1 MLEGDDIASLRREF
15 AADLTAPRAV
25 FEGLTQP
32 ASLLDRRQVFPGL
45 VVARTVLT
53 MQRIENAKLRLPR
66 SIEDLQHM
74 RNAPIG
80 FCNTFETIPEL
91 ASLGNEIVVRID
103 DEKCS
108 DLVVKLQISHVFFR
122 LFSSLRCALN
132 RSVATAYATTQA
144 SFADAVNV
152 AAFFLT
158 NSCTLSGPCPVSVS
172 TSSDI
177 RS

>member
-1 MLEGDDIASLRREF
+1 
-15 AADLTAPRAV
+15 
-25 FEGLTQP
+25 
-32 ASLLDRRQVFPGL
+32 
-45 VVARTVLT
+45 
-53 MQRIENAKLRLPR
+53 
-66 SIEDLQHM
+66 M
-74 RNAPIG
+74 RNTIIG
-80 FCNTFETIPEL
+80 FCNSLQAIPYF

-108 DLVVKLQISHVFFR
+108 DLFVILQICHV
-122 LFSSLRCALN
+122 LSS
-132 RSVATAYATTQA
+132 YAFTEIA